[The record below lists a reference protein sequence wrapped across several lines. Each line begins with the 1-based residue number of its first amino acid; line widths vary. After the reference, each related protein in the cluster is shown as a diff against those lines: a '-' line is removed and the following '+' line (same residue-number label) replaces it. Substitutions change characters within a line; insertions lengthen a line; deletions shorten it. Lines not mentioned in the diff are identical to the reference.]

1 MDEYLQL
8 PPSARAKRYRSLVG
22 DARRA
27 AEKIDG
33 EVRGSYLMLA
43 DQWDVARLKPKSAPR
58 LRLQCLVEL
67 LGKIR
72 P

>member
-8 PPSARAKRYRSLVG
+8 PPSARAKRYRSLAG

-43 DQWDVARLKPKSAPR
+43 DQWDRLALEAEKRAADPTSVPR
-58 LRLQCLVEL
+58 
-67 LGKIR
+67 
-72 P
+72 